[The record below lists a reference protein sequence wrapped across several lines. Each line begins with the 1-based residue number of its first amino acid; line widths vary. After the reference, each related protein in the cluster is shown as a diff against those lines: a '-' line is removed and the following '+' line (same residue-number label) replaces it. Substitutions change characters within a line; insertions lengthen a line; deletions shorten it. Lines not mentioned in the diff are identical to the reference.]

1 VSRWRRA
8 RDPRWVE
15 RGRNGQI
22 KIDIDRNFR
31 DSMRPLLDELRQMLI
46 AGDHP
51 GLRRLYPTA
60 YPQHKDLEDGYRE
73 LVRDSL
79 LAERLDAIEAMEKTL
94 DATTLTDEQL
104 QSWMHSINSVRLVLG
119 TILDVSET
127 DTMPDPTAP
136 DAQQHL
142 LYYVLGYLLEQ
153 IVDVMFD
160 TVPEAGTED

>member
-1 VSRWRRA
+1 VSRWRRT

-22 KIDIDRNFR
+22 KLDIDRNFR
-31 DSMRPLLDELRQMLI
+31 DSLRQLLDELRGMLV

-51 GLRRLYPTA
+51 GLRRLYPPA
-60 YPQHKDLEDGYRE
+60 YPQHNELEEGYRE

-79 LAERLDAIEAMEKTL
+79 IAERLDAIEAMEKTL

-104 QSWMHSINSVRLVLG
+104 QAWMQSINSVRLVLG

-127 DTMPDPTAP
+127 DTLPDPTAP

-153 IVDVMFD
+153 IVEVMFD
-160 TVPEAGTED
+160 TVAEAGTDE